1 MLKAKIQETDAHAV
15 RAQDSQDHAFT
26 VERRASTHAEV
37 NLIDDR
43 LTVLIDRFAHLIKL
57 WNRELD
63 ATVLRNAT
71 LGDVHA
77 CQQLDG
83 GKDCILQILRQ
94 LLNLHAHTVDAVAEH
109 DVPLR
114 RFDMNV

>member
-26 VERRASTHAEV
+26 VERGASTHAEV

-43 LTVLIDRFAHLIKL
+43 LTVLVDRFAHLIKL

-63 ATVLRNAT
+63 TPVLRNAT
-71 LGDVHA
+71 LGDVHTSH
-77 CQQLDG
+77 QLDG
-83 GKDCILQILRQ
+83 GKDCILQILLQ
-94 LLNLHAHTVDAVAEH
+94 LLNLHAHPVDAVAEH

-114 RFDMNV
+114 WFDMNV